1 MKLKYRVVMNN
12 FMHHSLTKLMLSQF
26 PADKT
31 DSNPHKQNSSFL
43 PRGFDLWGLS

>member
-1 MKLKYRVVMNN
+1 MKVKCRVIMNN
-12 FMHHSLTKLMLSQF
+12 FMHRSLTKLMTSLF